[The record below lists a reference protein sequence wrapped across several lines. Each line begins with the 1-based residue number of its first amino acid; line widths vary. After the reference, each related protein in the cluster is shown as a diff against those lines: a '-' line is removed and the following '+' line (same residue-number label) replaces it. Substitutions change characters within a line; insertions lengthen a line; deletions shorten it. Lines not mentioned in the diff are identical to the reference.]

1 MLDCCNRKSQNE
13 RKAKLLQSEITYN
26 TQLVIVLIYR
36 LRKNL
41 QLDVWVSSDVMMII
55 VIPKEITNGRMTVVI
70 MLLLTRCDTILFKVI
85 LKVIH
90 LDFRNMA
97 GSSPS

>member
-1 MLDCCNRKSQNE
+1 MF
-13 RKAKLLQSEITYN
+13 
-26 TQLVIVLIYR
+26 
-36 LRKNL
+36 
-41 QLDVWVSSDVMMII
+41 WVSSDV
-55 VIPKEITNGRMTVVI
+55 KEITNGRMTVVI